1 MNFHLTKAAE
11 NALNLAVFSDWF
23 VRFSTQ
29 RVYYD
34 HNGWQFNNNK
44 KIKIELQPYKRI
56 SSVIVLRGKIGKSK
70 EEPARLLIT
79 NSVQKGKQKSYI

>member
-1 MNFHLTKAAE
+1 MNCHLTKAAE

-34 HNGWQFNNNK
+34 HNGCQFNNNK
-44 KIKIELQPYKRI
+44 KIKVELKPYKRI
-56 SSVIVLRGKIGKSK
+56 SSVIMLRGKIEKSK
-70 EEPARLLIT
+70 EEAARPLIT
-79 NSVQKGKQKSYI
+79 NSVQEGKQKCYI